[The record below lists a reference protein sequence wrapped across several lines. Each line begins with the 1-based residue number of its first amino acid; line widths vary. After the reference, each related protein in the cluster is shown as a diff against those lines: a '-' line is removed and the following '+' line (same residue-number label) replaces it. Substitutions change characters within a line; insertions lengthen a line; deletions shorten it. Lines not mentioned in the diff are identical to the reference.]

1 MRVCLAQRRLY
12 YSSTQTVSGELMGLT
27 HAKPQTRW
35 VAQHCPALLGGF
47 RFSRS
52 CRYRGISSSGDTKL
66 IRGQNNSCRMRRPL
80 VHFYLAYCRLSE
92 PRGNMLYLPGR
103 NHSTVLP
110 LHQKPPKMQK
120 NTA

>member
-12 YSSTQTVSGELMGLT
+12 YNSTQTVSGGADGLDACKT
-27 HAKPQTRW
+27 SDALG
-35 VAQHCPALLGGF
+35 AGPALPSIAGWIPVLEKLPV
-47 RFSRS
+47 
-52 CRYRGISSSGDTKL
+52 ISSSGDTKL

-110 LHQKPPKMQK
+110 LHQ
-120 NTA
+120 